1 MRAVVFHIM
10 KFLHTCIPTE
20 NKLYLSTVY
29 YVKMN
34 VVYHCYTTVNY
45 SEFGQFI
52 IVLSIV
58 LYSRT
63 MLNYGNFLTMNC
75 AQKYIIFS

>member
-1 MRAVVFHIM
+1 MWSAESA
-10 KFLHTCIPTE
+10 KFRQQYPTE

-34 VVYHCYTTVNY
+34 VVYHSHTTVNY

-75 AQKYIIFS
+75 AQKYVIFS